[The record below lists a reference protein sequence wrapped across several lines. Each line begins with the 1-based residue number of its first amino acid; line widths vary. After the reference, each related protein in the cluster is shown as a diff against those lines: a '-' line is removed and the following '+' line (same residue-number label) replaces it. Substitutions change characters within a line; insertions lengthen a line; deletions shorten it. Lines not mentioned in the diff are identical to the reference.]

1 MFIACTAKFWQYN
14 KANFTQISYLCI
26 HIHMCLEYVCILEYS
41 LFNTLL
47 IIFYYFYYPRRLGM
61 IVRAGVRDN

>member
-1 MFIACTAKFWQYN
+1 MFVACSAKFWQYN

-47 IIFYYFYYPRRLGM
+47 IIFKSLLLSSEIRNDRRS
-61 IVRAGVRDN
+61 RS